1 MLFCVLVDE
10 LHMFYY
16 LKSHISFGDLGFWD
30 ADFNHILSRVFDRR
44 ILCLFDMAT
53 RLLSMT
59 ASLIVSL
66 ISWGFPLMRG
76 ISSFTIIGV
85 IHPSLSAVKL
95 RIIRINA
102 TDHCQRYH
110 SIQLLAIIILPII
123 CKCSQLAFYKEN
135 QRIRLLV

>member
-30 ADFNHILSRVFDRR
+30 ADFNHTLSRVPDCR

-76 ISSFTIIGV
+76 ISNFTIIGV

-95 RIIRINA
+95 WIIRINL
-102 TDHCQRYH
+102 TNHRQYYRSTELFNHYNTTNNTQVQSTCF
-110 SIQLLAIIILPII
+110 L
-123 CKCSQLAFYKEN
+123 
-135 QRIRLLV
+135 